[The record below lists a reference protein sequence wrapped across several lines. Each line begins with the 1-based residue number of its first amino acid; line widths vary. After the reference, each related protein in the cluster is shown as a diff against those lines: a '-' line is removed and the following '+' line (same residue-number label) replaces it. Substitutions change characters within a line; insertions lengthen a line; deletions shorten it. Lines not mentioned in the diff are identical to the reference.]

1 MTTVELR
8 SRILELVKVEQN
20 ASVLEAIQLLLDRRG
35 DSVSDAEMAELDR
48 RYEEISSGRLKGNSL
63 DEHLR
68 AVRASIGR

>member
-35 DSVSDAEMAELDR
+35 DSVSDEEMAELDR
-48 RYEEISSGRLKGNSL
+48 RYEEIKSGRLKGNSL

-68 AVRASIGR
+68 AVRAAIGR